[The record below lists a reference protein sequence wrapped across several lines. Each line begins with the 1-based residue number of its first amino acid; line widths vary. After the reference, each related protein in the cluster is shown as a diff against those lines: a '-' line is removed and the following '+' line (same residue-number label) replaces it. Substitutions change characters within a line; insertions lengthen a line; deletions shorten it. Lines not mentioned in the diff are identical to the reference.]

1 MKNPSNTFL
10 LLFIILSL
18 ALLVRLLVSPF
29 YTHLSDMGLWR
40 FWAVEINR
48 LGFANFFQKV
58 SWSDYLPFYFY
69 ILFLLQ
75 KISLIFNIN
84 SDFLFKLPA
93 ILADLATGAVIFY
106 LSSNQSLKRR
116 ITLTSLY
123 LFNPAIFANSAMW
136 GQVDGLG
143 AFLMVFSLFLFLKKR
158 LNFLGVILAIS
169 FLFKPIY
176 LFAAPLFIAYQF
188 KISPSG
194 ALKLILSFVVSIFI
208 ISLPFTTNPFQVPSL
223 IISRY
228 LSSLS
233 QYQFASVNAFNFWG
247 LVGLNFQPD
256 NLTYLYLSFHN
267 WGLVIFGL
275 IYLTLLVSI
284 FFVRSRKPNLAF
296 SNLNLSL
303 LLVFFGLF
311 TFATRAHERH
321 LLTSLPFLCLLYFEN
336 DFISN
341 GLYLIVSLVYLLNLY
356 FGIEFLLQGGY
367 LVFDNNLVQALSG
380 IIVISFTILFYKFI
394 KSFKYE

>member
-1 MKNPSNTFL
+1 MKNSSNTFL
-10 LLFIILSL
+10 LLVIILSL

-29 YTHLSDMGLWR
+29 YTHESDMGLWR
-40 FWAVEINR
+40 FWASEIDR
-48 LGFANFFQKV
+48 LGLTNFFQRV

-69 ILFLLQ
+69 ILLLLQ

-93 ILADLATGAVIFY
+93 ILADLATGVVIFY
-106 LSSNQSLKRR
+106 LSSSQSLKRR
-116 ITLTSLY
+116 FTLMSLY

-143 AFLMVFSLFLFLKKR
+143 VFLMILSLFLFLKKR
-158 LNFLGVILAIS
+158 LNFLGIILAIS

-194 ALKLILSFVVSIFI
+194 TLKLIFSLLISIFI
-208 ISLPFTTNPFQVPSL
+208 ITLPFTTNPLEVPGL
-223 IISRY
+223 IVSRY
-228 LSSLS
+228 LSSLN

-247 LVGLNFQPD
+247 LLGLNFQPD
-256 NLTYLYLSFHN
+256 NLIFVYLSLHG
-267 WGLVIFGL
+267 WGLAIFGL
-275 IYLTLLVSI
+275 IYLTVLIKI
-284 FFVRSRKPNLAF
+284 FLVRSREPNLAL

-303 LLVFFGLF
+303 LVVFFALF

-336 DFISN
+336 DFTSN
-341 GLYLIVSLVYLLNLY
+341 VLYLLVSLVYLLNLY
-356 FGIEFLLQGGY
+356 FGIEFLLQGGH
-367 LVFDNNLVQALSG
+367 LIFDNNLVQALSG
-380 IIVISFTILFYKFI
+380 IIVMSFTILFYKFL
-394 KSFKYE
+394 KTFKYA